1 MKIMMYKNGM
11 VRPAQPEDVERFRE
25 AGWQLEAST
34 VVDSGAMVVR
44 APKKKK
50 VETPAET
57 VPEAAKEDLD
67 NAINQG
73 E

>member
-11 VRPAQPEDVERFRE
+11 TRPARPEDVELFQS
-25 AGWQLEAST
+25 AGWSKEPAT
-34 VVDSGAMVVR
+34 VDSGAVVVR